1 MYIIYVDSNSMPP
14 RIAKK
19 PAVPEPVDEAEK
31 LKTQLRDAL
40 LEANESGKMNQVLE
54 AHLGSMDAEE
64 VWMGGRLYGG
74 RKIVTSGS
82 ITVRI

>member
-1 MYIIYVDSNSMPP
+1 MPP

-54 AHLGSMDAEE
+54 AHLDSMDVEE
-64 VWMGGRLYGG
+64 VWMGGDMVAQRSSQVVQLNRYG
-74 RKIVTSGS
+74 
-82 ITVRI
+82 TVNR

>member
-1 MYIIYVDSNSMPP
+1 MPP

-54 AHLGSMDAEE
+54 AHLDSMDVEE
-64 VWMGGRLYGG
+64 VWMGGIWWHKDIHKWFIY
-74 RKIVTSGS
+74 IQ
-82 ITVRI
+82 

>member
-1 MYIIYVDSNSMPP
+1 MPP

-54 AHLGSMDAEE
+54 AHLDRCRGSMDGWHMVAQRSSQA
-64 VWMGGRLYGG
+64 VQLY
-74 RKIVTSGS
+74 T
-82 ITVRI
+82 